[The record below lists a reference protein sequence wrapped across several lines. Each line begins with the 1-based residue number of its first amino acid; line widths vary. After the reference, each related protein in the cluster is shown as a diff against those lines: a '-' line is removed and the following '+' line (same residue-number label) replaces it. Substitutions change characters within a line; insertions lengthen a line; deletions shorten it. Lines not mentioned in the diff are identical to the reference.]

1 MLESAPLFVLVI
13 DADLVVV
20 EVNRFA
26 EGITREQTIGQPALA
41 FIDPEYEATFR
52 AAIAEAA
59 KTRRTTSYEVLGTG
73 RHGQVA
79 WYETRVSPVIEEG
92 QLLGYVLAAF
102 DATRMARGAPAMSES
117 EEQLALALRASGLG
131 LWAWERATD
140 SIVWD
145 QRVSTIHGVAGA
157 PKGIAGYRAL
167 VHPDDRAKLRVQLE
181 RSATSDAFGPMEL
194 RILRPDGKVRWI
206 YAVGHVLRSPEGAP
220 LKVLG
225 GVLDVTERHELEERL
240 RLAQKMEAVGQLT
253 AGVAHNFN
261 NMLMAMLPTLE
272 LAERAVEE
280 PLRGHVREAIYAGAR
295 AAEMVR
301 QLMTFSRAR
310 RSSARSSE
318 QPLDVVRAAVALCD
332 KLGERKLR
340 FVIEAEAD
348 LPSVSIDAGQ
358 IEQALVNILL
368 NARDSVL
375 AAGREEPSIRVKIS
389 TNEHPGMVSLIVE
402 DNGEGMS
409 EGLRERIFEP
419 FFTTKE
425 VGRGTGLGLA
435 TAYGIVEEH
444 GGRLECSSVEGVG
457 ARFTLSLPATPRG
470 AKKPVTPAV
479 QPSAS
484 AQGERVLVVDDE
496 LALRSLVQRVLEAAG
511 YEVDAVDGTEAAFE
525 LLRRGAAID
534 LVLLDRSVSRGP
546 TKAVIASLRE
556 LAPRMG
562 IVFFTGASVPHDEKA
577 LVEGVLSKPATL
589 DELLELVRRVL
600 DRPGAKAASPG

>member
-1 MLESAPLFVLVI
+1 VLVT
-13 DADLVVV
+13 DVDLVIV
-20 EVNRFA
+20 ELNRLA
-26 EGITREQTIGQPALA
+26 EGITREQSIGQSALA
-41 FIDPEYEATFR
+41 FIDPEYQATFR
-52 AAIAEAA
+52 AAIAEATA
-59 KTRRTTSYEVLGTG
+59 TRRTTSYEVLGAS

-79 WYETRVSPVIEEG
+79 WYETRVSPIVEDG
-92 QLLGYVLAAF
+92 QLLGFMLAAF
-102 DATRMARGAPAMSES
+102 DATRMARGAPTISES
-117 EEQLALALRASGLG
+117 EEQLAVALRASGLG
-131 LWAWERATD
+131 LWAWERAGD

-157 PKGIAGYRAL
+157 PKGIAGYREL
-167 VHPDDRAKLRVQLE
+167 VHPDDRPKLREALE
-181 RSATSDAFGPMEL
+181 RSASSQAFGPVEM
-194 RILRPDGKVRWI
+194 RILRPDGKVRWV
-206 YAVGHVLRSPEGAP
+206 YAIGRVLRSPEGKE

-272 LAERAVEE
+272 LAERAVDE

-310 RSSARSSE
+310 RSSARSTE
-318 QPLDVVRAAVALCD
+318 QLPEVVQAAVALCD
-332 KLGERKLR
+332 RLGERKLS
-340 FVIEAEAD
+340 FAIEAEPD
-348 LPSVSIDAGQ
+348 LPPVSIDAGQ

-375 AAGREEPSIRVKIS
+375 AAGREQPSIRVKIGRS
-389 TNEHPGMVSLIVE
+389 EREGMVSVSVE
-402 DNGEGMS
+402 DNGLGMG
-409 EGLRERIFEP
+409 ETVRERIFEP

-425 VGRGTGLGLA
+425 VGQGTGLGLA

-444 GGRLECSSVEGVG
+444 GGRLECSAIEGEG
-457 ARFTLSLPATPRG
+457 ARFTLSLPAAPRS
-470 AKKPVTPAV
+470 AKKSVTPAV

-496 LALRSLVQRVLEAAG
+496 VGLRSLVQRVLEAAG
-511 YEVDAVDGTEAAFE
+511 YEVDAVDSAEAAFE
-525 LLRRGAAID
+525 RLRRAPTVD

-546 TKAVIASLRE
+546 SKAVVASLRE
-556 LAPRMG
+556 LAPRMA
-562 IVFFTGASVPHDEKA
+562 IVYFTGASVPHEERA
-577 LVEGVLSKPATL
+577 LVEAVLNKPATL

-600 DRPGAKAASPG
+600 DRPAFAASQD